1 MLPGTILWLPQR
13 LRRMPRPTAGQPRS
27 RSARKA
33 RRRRRKSGSAQAHAC
48 PNPAAARTLLRRRQQ
63 TLVHFALTGRTCSGV
78 YRAALRSTTRPR
90 GRKAPSGWRRYAHP
104 PSASQS
110 GLHAAPLGVGV
121 ASLSG
126 RSLCADRSSASP
138 VSSASAGAS
147 ILKLPAR
154 DAEARGCALSS
165 RMLGFAAGPSVHE
178 IGRLSCA
185 LSASSNSSRNAVCSS
200 GNVEKSCHKT
210 GSPFASPPLP
220 LGPSTPSDPPASPKY
235 ASESSACTTSE
246 AAHAPVRARRT
257 HRITSASLSASPPRH
272 SSARARMDLAAR
284 ASAANHDS

>member
-110 GLHAAPLGVGV
+110 GLHAAPLGT
-121 ASLSG
+121 LPP
-126 RSLCADRSSASP
+126 RSSALS
-138 VSSASAGAS
+138 VA
-147 ILKLPAR
+147 AR
-154 DAEARGCALSS
+154 LLAEAWALHRSV
-165 RMLGFAAGPSVHE
+165 AG
-178 IGRLSCA
+178 R
-185 LSASSNSSRNAVCSS
+185 SAPTDR
-200 GNVEKSCHKT
+200 
-210 GSPFASPPLP
+210 P
-220 LGPSTPSDPPASPKY
+220 
-235 ASESSACTTSE
+235 
-246 AAHAPVRARRT
+246 RR
-257 HRITSASLSASPPRH
+257 RCPR
-272 SSARARMDLAAR
+272 RRRAR
-284 ASAANHDS
+284 ASSSCQRVMQRRGAVHCQAECWDSPLDPLSTRSAD